1 MQLFSFRRGLLA
13 VCAALLLPP
22 SSSLAQARSLSVDE
36 FEELLELGVGVRA
49 AARLVRENCWA
60 WGLTSAE
67 ERFLSMDE
75 RMSDVTIAQL
85 RASCV
90 RDANQR
96 DRLVDG
102 AVALAGVRVH
112 RARVSHVTSQSSAV
126 LEEVDTLV
134 AGVDRLVIGEI
145 RLVGAARGQ
154 RARRAVT
161 RDVASPEASAS
172 PVSALFERAVGAEV
186 PTCVTGPDT
195 AAIVESV
202 LILRSPER
210 AIARARFVAKVP
222 DDAPSEL
229 VVRCTWKNARLTRA
243 IVVRPPRTTEERR
256 AQLLRLQLCVP
267 ASCMWGEQHD
277 APVALPISAD
287 SVLTATPDGSR
298 HVAIQ
303 VSLPSMFVRI
313 LESAKPATL
322 DIAHSFHVACFLTP
336 LWGGALG
343 DEAAANGHGTGLV
356 QLSTFTDT
364 SEPFRHLDLPLSH
377 GKSLPYL
384 LMRALE
390 EQHALGFL
398 TTCDLDGMYATGSVV
413 WVAAAATR

>member
-195 AAIVESV
+195 AAIVVSV
-202 LILRSPER
+202 LIMRSP
-210 AIARARFVAKVP
+210 
-222 DDAPSEL
+222 
-229 VVRCTWKNARLTRA
+229 
-243 IVVRPPRTTEERR
+243 
-256 AQLLRLQLCVP
+256 
-267 ASCMWGEQHD
+267 
-277 APVALPISAD
+277 
-287 SVLTATPDGSR
+287 
-298 HVAIQ
+298 
-303 VSLPSMFVRI
+303 
-313 LESAKPATL
+313 
-322 DIAHSFHVACFLTP
+322 
-336 LWGGALG
+336 
-343 DEAAANGHGTGLV
+343 
-356 QLSTFTDT
+356 
-364 SEPFRHLDLPLSH
+364 
-377 GKSLPYL
+377 
-384 LMRALE
+384 
-390 EQHALGFL
+390 
-398 TTCDLDGMYATGSVV
+398 
-413 WVAAAATR
+413 